1 VFDEDK
7 LAWANRH
14 YLKTAVPER
23 IVELA
28 LPFLR
33 ERSMVV
39 GDVSDAVREWL
50 LSIVPAISSSLD
62 RLSQVPERLHTIFSF
77 DATESLA
84 REAIRA
90 ELASEAPR
98 AVLRALADD
107 LADAPRLTTREIF
120 RAAVARVKEKT
131 GQKGRALLHPIRVV
145 LTGEQE
151 GPELDLLVPAID
163 RATDL
168 TPASGIQRV
177 TGCRERAASFATAL
191 SRLGI
196 T

>member
-1 VFDEDK
+1 
-7 LAWANRH
+7 
-14 YLKTAVPER
+14 
-23 IVELA
+23 
-28 LPFLR
+28 
-33 ERSMVV
+33 
-39 GDVSDAVREWL
+39 
-50 LSIVPAISSSLD
+50 
-62 RLSQVPERLHTIFSF
+62 
-77 DATESLA
+77 
-84 REAIRA
+84 
-90 ELASEAPR
+90 
-98 AVLRALADD
+98 
-107 LADAPRLTTREIF
+107 
-120 RAAVARVKEKT
+120 VARVKEKT